1 MIQEKLGG
9 EFMLVVMSGV
19 SGVGKNTIIR
29 RLMDEYS
36 NMHFFKSATTRPIRP
51 GEDIYI
57 SLTEEEFLAAKER
70 GEFFETVEAHGYHY
84 GTFKKDLQ
92 RFIDEPQNIFIKD
105 IEVLGNREF
114 RKFLKGKAK
123 VLSIFLEAPDD
134 VLFDRLVKRGESEER
149 ARVRISRS
157 KMEREYKKDYD
168 LIIEN
173 LDIEKTLSMIRERF
187 KKEGY

>member
-1 MIQEKLGG
+1 
-9 EFMLVVMSGV
+9 MLVVMSGV
-19 SGVGKNTIIR
+19 SGVGKNTIIK
-29 RLMDEYS
+29 RLMQEYS
-36 NMHFFKSATTRPIRP
+36 NMYFFKSATTRPIRP

-57 SLTEEEFLAAKER
+57 SMTEQEFLSAKER
-70 GEFFETVEAHGYHY
+70 GEFFETVEAHGFHY

-92 RFIDEPQNIFIKD
+92 RFIDEPEKIFIKD

-157 KMEREYKKDYD
+157 KMERGFKKDYD

-173 LDIEKTLSMIRERF
+173 LDIEKTLSIIRERF